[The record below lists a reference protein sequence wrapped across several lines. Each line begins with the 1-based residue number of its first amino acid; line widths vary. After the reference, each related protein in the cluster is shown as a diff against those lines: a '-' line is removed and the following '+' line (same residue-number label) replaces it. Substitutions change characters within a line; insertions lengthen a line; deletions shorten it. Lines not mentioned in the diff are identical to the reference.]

1 MLIEN
6 KVQTLHLWDSA
17 NTTDFPFTVN
27 FCAWYFLFNIPIT
40 LEIVILQVV
49 HSRTLADIYR
59 KQRIPIGFV
68 NLCDNHKTSA
78 QKGVK
83 IGFVNLVDIH
93 KKSAQNGV

>member
-1 MLIEN
+1 
-6 KVQTLHLWDSA
+6 
-17 NTTDFPFTVN
+17 
-27 FCAWYFLFNIPIT
+27 
-40 LEIVILQVV
+40 LQVV